1 MGIVQE
7 EETGTPPGAAM
18 VVLWEAVVVSSVACA
33 MAKVQLLSAHCV
45 RSMLPSSPARCT
57 RWREG
62 CAGPPRPSLGA
73 APRVE
78 LKQWLFEVFLSAL
91 METITQTKTSCA
103 RARHG

>member
-7 EETGTPPGAAM
+7 ETGTPAGAAM

-57 RWREG
+57 RCREG

-78 LKQWLFEVFLSAL
+78 LKRRLFEVFLSAL
-91 METITQTKTSCA
+91 MVTITQTKTSYA
-103 RARHG
+103 RPG